1 MTSTTCHSDL
11 LSASKTPRVLFEPV
25 GFHHT
30 LLDGSWW
37 PDSADLDAELCV
49 LVSVLD
55 HVRGPVTRLL
65 LSAAGWTS
73 RPHQVVAGGR
83 TVSVGYL
90 AGQPSSLLT
99 VLCADG
105 GSFLLRVAPPGPAP
119 SAPDQLVADW
129 DVDGWES
136 EGGGLGSRGKQAGR

>member
-1 MTSTTCHSDL
+1 
-11 LSASKTPRVLFEPV
+11 VLFDPV

-37 PDSADLDAELCV
+37 PDSADLGAELRV
-49 LVSVLD
+49 LVPALD

-65 LSAAGWTS
+65 LSAAGWTA
-73 RPHQVVAGGR
+73 RPHQVVASGR

-90 AGQPSSLLT
+90 AGQPASMLT
-99 VLCADG
+99 VFCADG

-119 SAPDQLVADW
+119 TAPDSLDAGR
-129 DVDGWES
+129 DVDGGEA
-136 EGGGLGSRGKQAGR
+136 EGGGPG